1 MLDLNIYDTQE
12 ECAWC
17 PGCGDFGILAA
28 LKQALAELKLMP
40 HEVVISS
47 GIGQAA
53 KLPHYINVNGFNGL
67 HGRAVPP
74 AVGIK
79 LVNKD
84 LKVIINS
91 GDGDSYGEGG
101 NHLLHN
107 IRRNID
113 ITHFVHDNQI
123 YGLTK
128 GQGSPTTEKGQK
140 TSMQFDGTNIEA
152 FKPLAFAITAGATFV
167 ARSFSGDKEHLVDIM
182 KQAILHK
189 GYSLVDIL
197 QPCVTFNHVNTFKW
211 YKENT
216 YKLDESYNPSDKFEA
231 IKKAMEWENKIP
243 LGVIYKEE
251 KVEYT
256 EAVSNLTESKTLVE
270 RQWKP
275 QEARVFMEDFR

>member
-1 MLDLNIYDTQE
+1 MLDLNIYDTHE

-17 PGCGDFGILAA
+17 PGCGDFAILAA
-28 LKQALAELKLMP
+28 LKQALAELNYKP

-128 GQGSPTTEKGQK
+128 GQGSPTTQKGQK
-140 TSMQFDGTNIEA
+140 TSMQFEGTSVDA
-152 FKPLAFAITAGATFV
+152 FRPLAFAITAGATFV
-167 ARSFSGDKEHLVDIM
+167 ARSFSGDKDHLVNIM
-182 KQAILHK
+182 KEAILHK

-216 YKLDESYNPSDKFEA
+216 YKLDEKYNPSSKTEA
-231 IKKAMEWENKIP
+231 LEKALEWENGIP
-243 LGVIYKEE
+243 LGIIYKEE
-251 KVEYT
+251 KEEYT
-256 EAVSNLTESKTLVE
+256 DVVLNDTKTLPLVE
-270 RQWKP
+270 RAWKP
-275 QEARVFMEDFR
+275 QDAKKFLEDFR

>member
-1 MLDLNIYDTQE
+1 MLDLNMYDTHE

-28 LKQALAELKLMP
+28 LKQALAELNLLP
-40 HEVVISS
+40 HQVVISS

-167 ARSFSGDKEHLVDIM
+167 ARSFSGDKEYLVGIM
-182 KQAILHK
+182 KEAILHK

-216 YKLDESYNPSDKFEA
+216 YKLDESYDPADKFEA

-256 EAVSNLTESKTLVE
+256 EEVAHITEGKTLID

-275 QEARVFMEDFR
+275 QDAKRFLEDFK